1 MKKTLLAILLG
12 LCGAIPL
19 CAQSTTVSVTVVDQT
34 AQAWANGTISY
45 TFSPTPGIPGPFYWG
60 GAIVPVQYMTPIT
73 VALDG
78 SGSASFSV
86 PTNTAIT
93 PSGSGWLYNVCP
105 NASAKCVQLIIPAAG
120 STQNISAAVTA
131 VLKALQVNA
140 ANLPKAYSD
149 SEVVT
154 VPAQGGTYYNVL
166 GQAIRYFNGSV
177 WANLAGSGVITAVTA
192 TAPVDCTTSGSSVN
206 CGMAPAGTTVGTYSA
221 GVNLYLLAVDSVG
234 NVWVTNRSVNTVT
247 ELSPSGSILGTYA
260 VGTNPEWV
268 AIDAQGNVWVGNN
281 QSGLPG
287 TVTKLSAAGVL
298 LGTFTLGGAGPY
310 GIAVDAS
317 GNVWVADNESNNV
330 TKLSSAGSILGT
342 YTVSTGAI
350 SPTGIAVDAA
360 GNVWVAV
367 TDGGSN
373 NNVVKLSSTGTI
385 LGTFAVGNTP
395 LNVSVDAMGSVWV
408 TNFGTNTITKLSSS
422 GSVLGTFAVG
432 NSPYVI
438 AFDSVGNAWVGN
450 HGDST
455 VSELSSSG
463 VVLGTFTIGAPG
475 NPAGLAID
483 TSGNVWVANHG
494 GTDPIFPL
502 GSVSKLI
509 SGSGGVQVPL
519 INPIASLGQWAD
531 SSVFNGVT
539 YPSSYSQ
546 YALLTAPTATS
557 VGSLLPSSWTTGHT
571 FVPVYQP
578 SGSAIA
584 PTIVDANTLNV
595 ATAVSAVSV
604 ECAGYACPN
613 HNQYA
618 APFTPYVEWQL
629 ASNISATQTTI
640 PTIATIGG
648 AAVPGC
654 ATLEQSEIFCY
665 TSLST
670 TTFPNDTFAGVV
682 RGVNSTAGS
691 ETVGNG
697 IIQGI
702 VTDYSSCATCSINWA
717 VTNINGSTYYGATD
731 IGHGATPLN
740 VQGNIYLSGSL
751 YGIGNINYLTG
762 GINATP
768 IGNVTPAAGAFTS
781 VTIPSCASGTYAK
794 ADGSG
799 CGTPSGSYTLP
810 TATSS
815 VLGGVKPDGTSILNT
830 AGAISATAA
839 SVGADAAGAA
849 ATAQSNAETYAS
861 NASNLSSGTVA
872 LARMAQSSTST
883 SGYLSS
889 TDWNTFNNKQA
900 ALTNPVTGPGSPT
913 ANDAATFTGTGDAV
927 QDSGAPISW
936 FGTGNANI
944 GGSLPTASTGGDDT
958 SVGYGALGGTTSG
971 SYSTALGHY
980 ALHVN
985 TIGNG
990 NTAIGESSQAFS
1002 TTASYNTSVGD
1013 DSLGA
1018 ATYGGTNSALGY
1030 QSLEFLTIG
1039 TNNTAIGAMALKN
1052 ITTGSTNVAIGSQ
1065 AGQYKSGGSVANTTS
1080 SSSTYIGASTYAFA
1094 DGDTNENVIGN
1105 AATGNGSNTTTL
1117 GNSSITDTYLQGIV
1131 HGTSF
1136 TGTAANITATSNSTL
1151 TTLPS
1156 LSLPY
1161 SQVSGTPTLG
1171 NWAALNYPTYVSP
1184 SFVKMT
1190 AAGTFALDTNTYGT
1204 FTLPSLTSGSVLFS
1218 NGSTIAQDNSNFFW
1232 DATNHR
1238 LGIGTTSPAAALDV
1252 LTTNPLAL
1260 NLTSSAYATTFYLN
1274 NTSAAGHNWALEST
1288 GTGSGFG
1295 TGLLALWDA
1304 TASIEPI
1311 SFSSTAVTTYV
1322 PLTVTAT
1329 GNSSFAGNVSIGD
1342 TTATSMF
1349 NVGTA
1354 NQFRVSS
1361 IGVSSAGAGSTDLN
1375 GSGVPEAHCLADGT
1389 GGGVCGTSTPAFSAI
1404 TSATNT
1410 TAAMVVGSGASLG
1423 ASGTGTINAT
1433 ALNGATFASPGPIGF
1448 TTPNTSLFTSV
1459 TSGTLNMSSQCVSI
1473 ASPAACASASQGFF
1487 IIAAGSTSVTVN
1499 TTHTTGVGT
1508 IAVYPDTSIGS
1519 ALGVTCNTTL
1529 ASIVNPVITARTA
1542 GTSFTVSIPG
1552 TLAVNPGCYSYTLIN

>member
-177 WANLAGSGVITAVTA
+177 WANLAGSGVITAVTG

-206 CGMAPAGTTVGTYSA
+206 CSAPTALTT
-221 GVNLYLLAVDSVG
+221 
-234 NVWVTNRSVNTVT
+234 
-247 ELSPSGSILGTYA
+247 
-260 VGTNPEWV
+260 
-268 AIDAQGNVWVGNN
+268 
-281 QSGLPG
+281 
-287 TVTKLSAAGVL
+287 
-298 LGTFTLGGAGPY
+298 
-310 GIAVDAS
+310 
-317 GNVWVADNESNNV
+317 
-330 TKLSSAGSILGT
+330 
-342 YTVSTGAI
+342 
-350 SPTGIAVDAA
+350 
-360 GNVWVAV
+360 
-367 TDGGSN
+367 
-373 NNVVKLSSTGTI
+373 SST
-385 LGTFAVGNTP
+385 
-395 LNVSVDAMGSVWV
+395 
-408 TNFGTNTITKLSSS
+408 
-422 GSVLGTFAVG
+422 
-432 NSPYVI
+432 
-438 AFDSVGNAWVGN
+438 
-450 HGDST
+450 
-455 VSELSSSG
+455 
-463 VVLGTFTIGAPG
+463 
-475 NPAGLAID
+475 
-483 TSGNVWVANHG
+483 
-494 GTDPIFPL
+494 
-502 GSVSKLI
+502 
-509 SGSGGVQVPL
+509 
-519 INPIASLGQWAD
+519 
-531 SSVFNGVT
+531 VFNSVT

-682 RGVNSTAGS
+682 RGVNSTAES

-1136 TGTAANITATSNSTL
+1136 TGTAAKATNLSTNGTANQVWGMNSGATAQGWQTSGSIMTYPGANTIGVANTGNTAWRTPLYSDITALFGSGSCSGALMSSGGCTA
-1151 TTLPS
+1151 LPS
-1156 LSLPY
+1156 
-1161 SQVSGTPTLG
+1161 VGTWG
-1171 NWAALNYPTYVSP
+1171 ALNYPTWTSGTP
-1184 SFVKMT
+1184 FVKMT
-1190 AAGTFALDTNTYGT
+1190 AAGTFALDTNTYLTSSAIASTTNLLSGDGSGNAVSSGIAASNVPLLNAANT
-1204 FTLPSLTSGSVLFS
+1204 FTNTGNTSFAGNV
-1218 NGSTIAQDNSNFFW
+1218 
-1232 DATNHR
+1232 
-1238 LGIGTTSPAAALDV
+1238 GIGTTAPGGILHIVGGANKILINSTSNSYGQVQIGGTGTKEISLSYISNMTAYGSP
-1252 LTTNPLAL
+1252 P
-1260 NLTSSAYATTFYLN
+1260 TSSSGNTFIWN
-1274 NTSAAGHNWALEST
+1274 QGV
-1288 GTGSGFG
+1288 
-1295 TGLLALWDA
+1295 GLY
-1304 TASIEPI
+1304 S
-1311 SFSSTAVTTYV
+1311 
-1322 PLTVTAT
+1322 AT
-1329 GNSSFAGNVSIGD
+1329 GNQYGLANVGYGGLSFLADSNGGFSLGAYAKNWTVPPAQGMIISGNVSIGD

-1354 NQFRVSS
+1354 NQFQVSS
-1361 IGVSSAGAGSTDLN
+1361 TGVSSAGAGSTDLN

-1542 GTSFTVSIPG
+1542 STSFTVSIPG

>member
-1 MKKTLLAILLG
+1 M
-12 LCGAIPL
+12 
-19 CAQSTTVSVTVVDQT
+19 
-34 AQAWANGTISY
+34 AQATTSVDGYLSHIDWSTFNGKQAALG
-45 TFSPTPGIPGPFYWG
+45 FTPYN
-60 GAIVPVQYMTPIT
+60 
-73 VALDG
+73 
-78 SGSASFSV
+78 S
-86 PTNTAIT
+86 TN
-93 PSGSGWLYNVCP
+93 PSGYISGNQTITL
-105 NASAKCVQLIIPAAG
+105 
-120 STQNISAAVTA
+120 
-131 VLKALQVNA
+131 
-140 ANLPKAYSD
+140 
-149 SEVVT
+149 
-154 VPAQGGTYYNVL
+154 GG
-166 GQAIRYFNGSV
+166 I
-177 WANLAGSGVITAVTA
+177 LAGSGTTSITA
-192 TAPVDCTTSGSSVN
+192 
-206 CGMAPAGTTVGTYSA
+206 
-221 GVNLYLLAVDSVG
+221 
-234 NVWVTNRSVNTVT
+234 
-247 ELSPSGSILGTYA
+247 
-260 VGTNPEWV
+260 
-268 AIDAQGNVWVGNN
+268 
-281 QSGLPG
+281 
-287 TVTKLSAAGVL
+287 SAA
-298 LGTFTLGGAGPY
+298 
-310 GIAVDAS
+310 S
-317 GNVWVADNESNNV
+317 GYYMPSTADESNWNG
-330 TKLSSAGSILGT
+330 KQNALG
-342 YTVSTGAI
+342 
-350 SPTGIAVDAA
+350 
-360 GNVWVAV
+360 
-367 TDGGSN
+367 
-373 NNVVKLSSTGTI
+373 
-385 LGTFAVGNTP
+385 FTP
-395 LNVSVDAMGSVWV
+395 
-408 TNFGTNTITKLSSS
+408 
-422 GSVLGTFAVG
+422 
-432 NSPYVI
+432 Y
-438 AFDSVGNAWVGN
+438 NA
-450 HGDST
+450 T
-455 VSELSSSG
+455 
-463 VVLGTFTIGAPG
+463 
-475 NPAGLAID
+475 NPAGYISSSALTPYALLAGATFSGAIAAPNVTD
-483 TSGNVWVANHG
+483 SALTSGNC
-494 GTDPIFPL
+494 
-502 GSVSKLI
+502 
-509 SGSGGVQVPL
+509 VQ
-519 INPIASLGQWAD
+519 A
-531 SSVFNGVT
+531 
-539 YPSSYSQ
+539 
-546 YALLTAPTATS
+546 
-557 VGSLLPSSWTTGHT
+557 
-571 FVPVYQP
+571 
-578 SGSAIA
+578 
-584 PTIVDANTLNV
+584 
-595 ATAVSAVSV
+595 
-604 ECAGYACPN
+604 
-613 HNQYA
+613 
-618 APFTPYVEWQL
+618 
-629 ASNISATQTTI
+629 
-640 PTIATIGG
+640 
-648 AAVPGC
+648 
-654 ATLEQSEIFCY
+654 
-665 TSLST
+665 
-670 TTFPNDTFAGVV
+670 
-682 RGVNSTAGS
+682 STAGILT
-691 ETVGNG
+691 TVSGPCG
-697 IIQGI
+697 I
-702 VTDYSSCATCSINWA
+702 
-717 VTNINGSTYYGATD
+717 STG
-731 IGHGATPLN
+731 
-740 VQGNIYLSGSL
+740 
-751 YGIGNINYLTG
+751 
-762 GINATP
+762 
-768 IGNVTPAAGAFTS
+768 S
-781 VTIPSCASGTYAK
+781 VTVTGSPTSGQVTEF
-794 ADGSG
+794 SG
-799 CGTPSGSYTLP
+799 
-810 TATSS
+810 
-815 VLGGVKPDGTSILNT
+815 GTSITNATSAHIQT
-830 AGAISATAA
+830 AIGAGVYDA
-839 SVGADAAGAA
+839 SGAA

-1161 SQVSGTPTLG
+1161 SQVSGTPTAYVLPTATSTVLG
-1171 NWAALNYPTYVSP
+1171 GVKPDGTSILNTAGAISATAASVGADASGAAAARQANLSLLPGTYTNGDMCTYASSGTLLNCNTAVPSVGTWGALNYPTWTSGTP
-1184 SFVKMT
+1184 FVKMT

-1238 LGIGTTSPAAALDV
+1238 LGIGTTGPIAKLDIVDTTTYPKTMISFRHPGIGDWGLTLGNEAISNLYIGSVDSNPTTRYFWRANYNTVGVAANTFRPVDAS
-1252 LTTNPLAL
+1252 LTAIPVVEIQGVANTTANYLSI
-1260 NLTSSAYATTFYLN
+1260 TSS
-1274 NTSAAGHNWALEST
+1274 G
-1288 GTGSGFG
+1288 GTMGN
-1295 TGLLALWDA
+1295 L
-1304 TASIEPI
+1304 
-1311 SFSSTAVTTYV
+1311 
-1322 PLTVTAT
+1322 LTV
-1329 GNSSFAGNVSIGD
+1329 NSSGNVSIGD

-1354 NQFRVSS
+1354 NQFQVSS

>member
-177 WANLAGSGVITAVTA
+177 WANLAGSGVITAVTS
-192 TAPVDCTTSGSSVN
+192 TPPVDCTTSGSSVN
-206 CGMAPAGTTVGTYSA
+206 CSAPTALTT
-221 GVNLYLLAVDSVG
+221 
-234 NVWVTNRSVNTVT
+234 
-247 ELSPSGSILGTYA
+247 
-260 VGTNPEWV
+260 
-268 AIDAQGNVWVGNN
+268 
-281 QSGLPG
+281 
-287 TVTKLSAAGVL
+287 
-298 LGTFTLGGAGPY
+298 
-310 GIAVDAS
+310 
-317 GNVWVADNESNNV
+317 
-330 TKLSSAGSILGT
+330 
-342 YTVSTGAI
+342 
-350 SPTGIAVDAA
+350 
-360 GNVWVAV
+360 
-367 TDGGSN
+367 
-373 NNVVKLSSTGTI
+373 SST
-385 LGTFAVGNTP
+385 
-395 LNVSVDAMGSVWV
+395 
-408 TNFGTNTITKLSSS
+408 
-422 GSVLGTFAVG
+422 
-432 NSPYVI
+432 
-438 AFDSVGNAWVGN
+438 
-450 HGDST
+450 
-455 VSELSSSG
+455 
-463 VVLGTFTIGAPG
+463 
-475 NPAGLAID
+475 
-483 TSGNVWVANHG
+483 
-494 GTDPIFPL
+494 
-502 GSVSKLI
+502 
-509 SGSGGVQVPL
+509 
-519 INPIASLGQWAD
+519 
-531 SSVFNGVT
+531 VFNSVT

-682 RGVNSTAGS
+682 RGVNSTAES

-1136 TGTAANITATSNSTL
+1136 TGTAAKATNLSTNGTANQVWGMNSGATAQGWQTSGSIMTYPGANTIGVANTGNTAWRTPLYSDITALFGSGSCSGALMSSGGCTA
-1151 TTLPS
+1151 LPS
-1156 LSLPY
+1156 
-1161 SQVSGTPTLG
+1161 VGTWG
-1171 NWAALNYPTYVSP
+1171 ALNYPTWTSGTP
-1184 SFVKMT
+1184 FVKMT

-1238 LGIGTTSPAAALDV
+1238 LGIGTTGPIAKLDIVDTTTYPKTMISFRHPGIGDWGLTLGNEAISNLYIGSVDSNPTTRYFWRANYNTVGVAANTFRPVDAS
-1252 LTTNPLAL
+1252 LTTIPVVEIQGVANTTANYLSI
-1260 NLTSSAYATTFYLN
+1260 TSS
-1274 NTSAAGHNWALEST
+1274 G
-1288 GTGSGFG
+1288 GTMGN
-1295 TGLLALWDA
+1295 L
-1304 TASIEPI
+1304 
-1311 SFSSTAVTTYV
+1311 
-1322 PLTVTAT
+1322 LTV
-1329 GNSSFAGNVSIGD
+1329 NSSGNVSIGD

-1354 NQFRVSS
+1354 NQFQVSS

-1542 GTSFTVSIPG
+1542 STSFTVSIPG